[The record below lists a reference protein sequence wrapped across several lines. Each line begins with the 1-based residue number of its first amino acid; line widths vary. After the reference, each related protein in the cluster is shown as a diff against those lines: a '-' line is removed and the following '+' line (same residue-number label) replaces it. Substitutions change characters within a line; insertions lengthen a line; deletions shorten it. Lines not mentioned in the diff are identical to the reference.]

1 MSAATLGLSFAAG
14 ALSTLSPCVLPI
26 LPIVLASAASEHRL
40 GPAALAGG
48 LALSFT
54 AIGLFVATLGFA
66 IGLDGDAFRIVAAIL
81 LIVIGVVLAAP
92 GLQEKVSVAASPFG
106 NWAQKRFGGFS
117 SAGISGQFGAGL
129 LLGAIWSPCAGP
141 TLGAASVL
149 ASQGQHLGEAA
160 LTMLFFGAGAA
171 LPLLALGALSREA
184 AMKLRGK
191 LMTAGRGLR
200 LGMGAILVVLG
211 GAIVTGFD
219 KQAETWLLDA
229 SPQWL
234 TDLTSSI

>member
-40 GPAALAGG
+40 APAALASG
-48 LALSFT
+48 LALSFA

-66 IGLDGDAFRIVAAIL
+66 IGLDGDVFRVVAAL
-81 LIVIGVVLAAP
+81 LLVIVGVVLAAP
-92 GLQEKVSVAASPFG
+92 SLQERFSVAASPFG

-117 SAGISGQFGAGL
+117 SAGISGQFAAGL

-141 TLGAASVL
+141 TLGAATVL
-149 ASQGQHLGEAA
+149 ASQGQDLGEAA
-160 LTMLFFGAGAA
+160 LVMLLFGAGAA
-171 LPLLALGALSREA
+171 LPLLALGLLSREA
-184 AMKLRGK
+184 AMKMRGK

-211 GAIVTGFD
+211 GAILTGFD
-219 KQAETWLLDA
+219 KHAETWLLDA
-229 SPQWL
+229 SPEWL
-234 TDLTSSI
+234 TRLTTSI

>member
-1 MSAATLGLSFAAG
+1 
-14 ALSTLSPCVLPI
+14 
-26 LPIVLASAASEHRL
+26 
-40 GPAALAGG
+40 
-48 LALSFT
+48 
-54 AIGLFVATLGFA
+54 VATLGFA

>member
-160 LTMLFFGAGAA
+160 LMMLFFGAGAA